1 MASRKKE
8 DEIISLKQ
16 TPRLPQLG
24 VLYFAFQKLLLHFNE
39 TVGAGLSRFEII
51 SSSRACPKPNK
62 VGQLPNLACEIIQ
75 HLTARSQARDE
86 NVLCAVE
93 LIALN

>member
-1 MASRKKE
+1 MKRW
-8 DEIISLKQ
+8 
-16 TPRLPQLG
+16 
-24 VLYFAFQKLLLHFNE
+24 
-39 TVGAGLSRFEII
+39 GLALADSEII
-51 SSSRACPKPNK
+51 SSSCACPKPSK

-86 NVLCAVE
+86 NVVCAVE